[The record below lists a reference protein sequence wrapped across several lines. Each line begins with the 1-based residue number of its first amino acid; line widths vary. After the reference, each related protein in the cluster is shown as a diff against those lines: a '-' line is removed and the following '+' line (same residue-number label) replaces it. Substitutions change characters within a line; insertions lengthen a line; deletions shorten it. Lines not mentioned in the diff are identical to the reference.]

1 MTLLQAEDFREESET
16 LFHAIET
23 LDDDGL
29 RRVTQFK
36 GWTIEDVLVHLHF
49 WNIAADLTIKDEAA
63 FHDMVGDAFK
73 ALSDTGCLR
82 DVENARVDLRGISL
96 RNAWI
101 EQVRDMA
108 GRWISLDPKARL
120 PWVGPSMSARSSMT
134 ARQMETWAHGME
146 VFDALGLAREEQDRV
161 LNIVILGIN
170 TFGWSHKVH
179 GLDVPETMPHL
190 CLSVPSGEVWEHGEK
205 GAGGISGTAVDFA
218 AVVTQTR
225 AVADTAL
232 EVEGDVAATWMAN
245 AQCFA
250 GPPETPPTKGSRAR
264 QVLTTTISL

>member
-1 MTLLQAEDFREESET
+1 M
-16 LFHAIET
+16 
-23 LDDDGL
+23 
-29 RRVTQFK
+29 
-36 GWTIEDVLVHLHF
+36 
-49 WNIAADLTIKDEAA
+49 
-63 FHDMVGDAFK
+63 
-73 ALSDTGCLR
+73 SDTGSLR
-82 DVENARVDLRGISL
+82 DVENARIDLRGISL

-101 EQVRDMA
+101 EKVRDMA
-108 GRWISLDPKARL
+108 GRWSDLDPKARL

-146 VFDALGLAREEQDRV
+146 VFDALGVARKEQDRV
-161 LNIVILGIN
+161 LNIVIIGIN

-190 CLSVPSGEVWEHGEK
+190 CLTVPSGEIWEHGEK

-232 EVEGDVAATWMAN
+232 EVEGNVAATWMPMLSALP
-245 AQCFA
+245 AH
-250 GPPETPPTKGSRAR
+250 PRHLLPKGHGRGRRLQHLYPCKDEPLSYKYYLWAF
-264 QVLTTTISL
+264 LAISLPYRSYVLLRE